1 MNDMEWLTETP
12 CLDLEIARAWQIKLW
27 NLPEKMLNAFEIR
40 LATVAD
46 AEIIA
51 RHRARMFHEMG
62 LVPEHLFE
70 PYRTQCEACLR
81 EMLETGAYIGWLA
94 APNERFDQVVAGVG
108 VQLRSVLPHPVEG
121 PGGEISIAAGRHAI
135 IINVFTEP
143 EWRRRGIAKL
153 LMEQIIAWA
162 RTERLDRLVLHASD
176 EGRVLYEHMGFV
188 PTNEMRFMTGW
199 IFRAKIRTFAALL
212 RVKIAGAGTSRCD
225 SLEAVSPELGID

>member
-1 MNDMEWLTETP
+1 
-12 CLDLEIARAWQIKLW
+12 
-27 NLPEKMLNAFEIR
+27 MLNGFEIR

-51 RHRARMFHEMG
+51 RHRVRMFHEMG

-70 PYRTQCEACLR
+70 SYRTECEARLR
-81 EMLETGAYIGWLA
+81 EMLETSEYIGWLA
-94 APNERFDQVVAGVG
+94 SPNERPDQIVTGVD

-121 PGGEISIAAGRHAI
+121 TGGEIGIAAGRHAI

-176 EGRVLYEHMGFV
+176 EGRALYDHMGFV
-188 PTNEMRFMTGW
+188 PTNEMRFKDRLD
-199 IFRAKIRTFAALL
+199 I
-212 RVKIAGAGTSRCD
+212 
-225 SLEAVSPELGID
+225 PEVGQGS